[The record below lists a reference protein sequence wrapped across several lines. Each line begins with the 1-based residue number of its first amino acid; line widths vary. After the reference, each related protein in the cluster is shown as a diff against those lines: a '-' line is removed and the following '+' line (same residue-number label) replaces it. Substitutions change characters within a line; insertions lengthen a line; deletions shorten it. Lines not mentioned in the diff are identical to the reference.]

1 MITID
6 STNILDNK
14 SQLTRPKTSDKFCL
28 DINLNKGQRFYDVKV
43 GRKWV
48 YFRPLFAV
56 GTIKK
61 SIKEGK
67 RLLYNKYW
75 KFAETDAYYK
85 YCTGDSR
92 RKSLPK
98 KWKGE
103 Y

>member
-14 SQLTRPKTSDKFCL
+14 SQLTAPKTGDKFQL
-28 DINLNKGQRFYDVKV
+28 DINLNNGQRFYNVSV

-48 YFRPLFAV
+48 YFRPLFTIGV
-56 GTIKK
+56 IKK

-67 RLLYNKYW
+67 KILNAKYW
-75 KFAETDAYYK
+75 RAAQTDAFYNN
-85 YCTGDSR
+85 CIEPNR

-98 KWKGE
+98 RWMAQ